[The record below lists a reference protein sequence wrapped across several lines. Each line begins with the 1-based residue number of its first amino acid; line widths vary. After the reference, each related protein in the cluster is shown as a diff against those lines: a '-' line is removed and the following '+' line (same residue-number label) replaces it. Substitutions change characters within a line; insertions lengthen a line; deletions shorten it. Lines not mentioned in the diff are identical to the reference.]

1 MKSRRTHKKRKNYKA
16 HFIGWGLIFS
26 ILLAGVVYAV
36 HVYQMGKEPQDPSS
50 DELISVTIPE
60 GASQAQIAKE
70 LSDRGLI
77 HSELH
82 FRVFNQLQG
91 DGGHF
96 QAGDYVFSPSMNLRE
111 ITNSLKRGSSGL
123 ESQLM
128 HKITFPEGSTIEE
141 MAEIIDQNSA
151 MEKGDFLSAV
161 QDENFIQDLYDL
173 YPGLLEQT
181 MADDQI
187 RYKLE
192 GYLFP
197 ATYEIGPETTAKD
210 LIREMV
216 VTTASLYEKHEDE
229 INSSELSFHEM
240 LTLASFIEKEGIS
253 EEDRKLISGVF
264 YNRLE
269 ADMPLQTDVSVAY
282 ILSEHKE
289 ILSLEDVRIESPYN
303 LYIHSGMGP
312 GPVNNPS
319 EVSWEAALHPTNSDY
334 LYFLADIHTKE
345 VYYAKTYEEH
355 LALKEKYVDN
365 LTSENDG
372 NEEDE

>member
-1 MKSRRTHKKRKNYKA
+1 MKNRRAHKKRRNYKA

-26 ILLAGVVYAV
+26 MLLAGVVYV
-36 HVYQMGKEPQDPSS
+36 IHVYQMGKQPQDPSS
-50 DELISVTIPE
+50 DELIAVTIPE

-77 HSELH
+77 YSEFH
-82 FRVFNQLQG
+82 FRVFNHLQG
-91 DGGHF
+91 EGGHF

-111 ITNSLKRGSSGL
+111 ITHSLKRGSSGL

-128 HKITFPEGSTIEE
+128 QKITFPEGSTIEE
-141 MAEIIDQNSA
+141 MAEIADQNSKI
-151 MEKGDFLSAV
+151 EKEAFLATV
-161 QDENFIQDLYDL
+161 QDKDFIQDLYDL
-173 YPGLLEQT
+173 YPGLLKQT

-197 ATYEIGPETTAKD
+197 ATYEIGPETTAED

-216 VTTASLYEKHEDE
+216 ATTASRYEKHEAE
-229 INSSELSFHEM
+229 INASELSFHEM

-253 EEDRKLISGVF
+253 EEDRKLISGIF

-269 ADMPLQTDVSVAY
+269 EGMPLQTDVSVAY
-282 ILSEHKE
+282 ILSEPKE
-289 ILSLEDVRIESPYN
+289 ILSLEDVRTESPYN
-303 LYIHSGMGP
+303 LYIHSGIGP

-319 EVSWEAALHPTNSDY
+319 ESSWEATLHPTSSDY
-334 LYFLADIHTKE
+334 LYFLADIHTKK

-365 LTSENDG
+365 LTSENNG
-372 NEEDE
+372 NEADE